1 MNPVRRSGQDRSHP
15 RDQYYDQHQP
25 APSKSYRKMSGHK
38 SNTSCQDC
46 AASSSNHS
54 SSICTTSYNHPSHI
68 PLATT
73 YQSHHHYLLGRLP
86 PFQDYLQR
94 VWMNRPGR
102 RCSSAISRSLHNKI
116 VDFLQHNTST
126 TPKFKYW
133 VKSKRFILINNYLA
147 VPAGTGRKRSKS
159 ASKLFLMKSSSTNN
173 SSQRSG
179 ISFIVIMT
187 YGNKFAC

>member
-1 MNPVRRSGQDRSHP
+1 MNPVMRSGQDRNHP
-15 RDQYYDQHQP
+15 HDHHYYHQHQP
-25 APSKSYRKMSGHK
+25 LPSSSYKKISGHK
-38 SNTSCQDC
+38 SNAAGHDVI
-46 AASSSNHS
+46 ASSSHS
-54 SSICTTSYNHPSHI
+54 SNICTTSYNHPSHL

-73 YQSHHHYLLGRLP
+73 YQSHNHYVLGRLP

-116 VDFLQHNTST
+116 VDYLQHNTST

-159 ASKLFLMKSSSTNN
+159 TNKLFLLKSSSTGS
-173 SSQRSG
+173 SSQHSG
-179 ISFIVIMT
+179 ISHVMI
-187 YGNKFAC
+187 N